1 MNSLSSDRDAKAM
14 TKGIVVKGFLKRLW
28 HSGVIGTFLTGL
40 VVLTPLIL
48 TLAILQW
55 IMARLAGAFGP
66 GTWAGDLLASAGAAV
81 VGPNHGAVAFLLGF
95 AAVLAGIWALG
106 VLVRG
111 RLRTGFESWLDG
123 ILSRVPLLRLIY
135 GPVAQVVRL
144 LAGDGKSEIKAMR
157 VVMVRFGGPGGADVL
172 ALQASPQVYVM
183 ADGDRRLMVYLP
195 TSPIPMSGGLVL
207 VPEANVAPVPGMT
220 ADDLLRIY
228 VSLGAL
234 SPASADAFTGPTLPQ
249 DLAKP

>member
-1 MNSLSSDRDAKAM
+1 M
-14 TKGIVVKGFLKRLW
+14 GFLKRLW
-28 HSGVIGTFLTGL
+28 HSGVIGAFLTGL
-40 VVLTPLIL
+40 AVLAPLIL
-48 TLAILQW
+48 TLTILQW

-66 GTWAGDLLASAGAAV
+66 GTWAGDLLAGAGSAV
-81 VGPNHGAVAFLLGF
+81 VGPNHSVVAFMLGL

-111 RLRTGFESWLDG
+111 RMRKGFEGWLDG
-123 ILSRVPLLRLIY
+123 IFSRVPLLRVIY
-135 GPVAQVVRL
+135 RPVAQVVRL
-144 LAGDGKSEIKAMR
+144 LAGDSNSDIKAMR

-172 ALQASPQVYVM
+172 ALQASPQIYAM
-183 ADGDRRLMVYLP
+183 ADGDPRLMVYLP

-234 SPASADAFTGPTLPQ
+234 TPASADAFTGPTMPQ
-249 DLAKP
+249 DLARS